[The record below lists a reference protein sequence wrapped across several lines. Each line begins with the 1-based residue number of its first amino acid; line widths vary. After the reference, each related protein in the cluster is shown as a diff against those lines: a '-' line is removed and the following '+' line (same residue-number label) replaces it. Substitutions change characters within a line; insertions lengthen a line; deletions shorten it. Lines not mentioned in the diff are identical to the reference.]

1 MNIKEAL
8 NMLQHDVEVDT
19 RTAALVHGV
28 ELLLGG
34 AEGLGYSDDDR
45 SDLRTTILQLLGVR
59 WVQAR
64 QEADDRL
71 LEAAESPTGTTM
83 CPEAPQGPSLSPAER
98 RRAFYV
104 VPIPDVPEACN
115 GDNEAPGRRSEA
127 LQTVG
132 LMALVCWECL
142 ANPDFPA
149 LTGAISASSH
159 LKRPGPSGTGRQEP

>member
-45 SDLRTTILQLLGVR
+45 SDLRSKPARRRTTDYWKRLK
-59 WVQAR
+59 AR
-64 QEADDRL
+64 QGQRCALRL
-71 LEAAESPTGTTM
+71 HRALPFRPLSGVGLSMSYLSLTFLRRVTGTTRH
-83 CPEAPQGPSLSPAER
+83 PVDAAK
-98 RRAFYV
+98 
-104 VPIPDVPEACN
+104 
-115 GDNEAPGRRSEA
+115 A